1 MFFSVKQYI
10 MPKKS
15 IQRGCASKSKRR
27 KGLKKTRTVKRGGNP
42 MYSQNMMTVDP
53 QRMMLTS
60 QTPATLS
67 GGRKHHSRKYYKRG
81 GSLAYSLINHAN
93 TTISNAATTATNTI
107 NSQLTGSVPQFA
119 NTPVAMV

>member
-1 MFFSVKQYI
+1 

-27 KGLKKTRTVKRGGNP
+27 SLKKTRNQKRGGNP
-42 MYSQNMMTVDP
+42 MYAQNMMTVDP

-60 QTPATLS
+60 QTPASFS

-107 NSQLTGSVPQFA
+107 NSQLTGSAPQFA